1 MSRGGSR
8 PEAFPWGQVRADRR
22 AQKFRDAL
30 DRDPLAPEVWALVR
44 YHLLTWG
51 RSGERTSEHTLR
63 AYHAGVRTFL
73 RFIER
78 EAGPRRSRALLIAR
92 PPADLGVRYL
102 RSLERAGLSAAT
114 VNHRRAA
121 ARALYRAL
129 RWANVTTADP
139 FLDAPATHDPTNRAD
154 KRTPYT
160 DDDITRLRLRITD
173 EGSDAALEAMVL
185 LGAHGALRIAE
196 AAALAWEDVDSAFT
210 AIRVRG
216 KGGKTAAVALTRP
229 LRDALLRLE
238 VSGSAHRARV
248 LPYPSPASIRYHLR
262 RLCARAGV
270 PYRGYHALRHY
281 AGTRLY
287 QQTGDLHITAAH
299 LRHASINTTTVYAH
313 LGANAVR
320 ARLSGWE

>member
-1 MSRGGSR
+1 MSRGGARRES
-8 PEAFPWGQVRADRR
+8 FPWGQVRPDRR
-22 AQKFRDAL
+22 ASKFRDAL
-30 DRDPLAPEVWALVR
+30 DADADAPEVWALVR

-51 RSGERTSEHTLR
+51 RAGERTSEHTLR

-73 RFIER
+73 RFIEA
-78 EAGPRRSRALLIAR
+78 EAGARRSRALLIAK

-102 RSLERAGLSAAT
+102 RSLERAGLSPAT

-139 FLDAPATHDPTNRAD
+139 FLDAPAARDPTDRAD

-160 DDDITRLRLRITD
+160 DDDITRLRLRIAD
-173 EGSDAALEAMVL
+173 EGGDAALEALVL

-196 AAALAWEDVDSAFT
+196 AAALAWEDVDAAFQ

-216 KGGKTAAVALTRP
+216 KGGKTAAVALTPP
-229 LRDALLRLE
+229 LRAALMRLE
-238 VSGSAHRARV
+238 TASRPRV
-248 LPYPSPASIRYHLR
+248 LPYPSAASVRYHLR

-299 LRHASINTTTVYAH
+299 LRHSSINTTTVYAH
-313 LGANAVR
+313 LGATAVR
-320 ARLSGWE
+320 SRLSSWE